1 MGRWRADASPGSG
14 QSWALLLF
22 LPRYLLLHSSPLA
35 TTPSRHAGTVL
46 PSPRANSRSA
56 ANTLWW
62 TTGREKQHKHRAF
75 PIHLRKSSQY
85 CSQLPISTAL
95 HVQEESEWVFNPH
108 PPQPC
113 ALPSHKPPW
122 RGPLGTKGEI
132 LQMHTSWLALGTGE
146 EHAVSTAP
154 PAPACPASQ
163 SLTG

>member
-1 MGRWRADASPGSG
+1 MPPLALGRAGLFCCFYQGTSCYTHH
-14 QSWALLLF
+14 LLL
-22 LPRYLLLHSSPLA
+22 LLLLGTQEQCSSLLEP
-35 TTPSRHAGTVL
+35 TVEVL
-46 PSPRANSRSA
+46 Q
-56 ANTLWW
+56 TLWW

-85 CSQLPISTAL
+85 CSQFPISTAL
-95 HVQEESEWVFNPH
+95 HVQEESEWAFNPH